1 MIRKYR
7 LILYAVVTLT
17 IPVLSYLI
25 YPELGM
31 LEPLSFVGVCLV
43 IFGGYEI
50 YAWKA
55 GKK

>member
-7 LILYAVVTLT
+7 LLTYATLIVFAWFSQILDMDQW
-17 IPVLSYLI
+17 IMEPI
-25 YPELGM
+25 YWTAL
-31 LEPLSFVGVCLV
+31 VLV
-43 IFGGYEI
+43 IGTGYEI